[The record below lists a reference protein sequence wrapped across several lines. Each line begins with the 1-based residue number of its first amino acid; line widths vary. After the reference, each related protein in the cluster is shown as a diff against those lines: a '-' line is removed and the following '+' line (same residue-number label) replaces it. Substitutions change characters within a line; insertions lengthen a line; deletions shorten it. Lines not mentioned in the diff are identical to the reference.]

1 MPFDS
6 PELPE
11 LLVSIREHLQQ
22 LAPKLDGSDRYE
34 TLVSIYLLDIATR
47 ELDHLQLTA
56 VADEA
61 LLRGLLSAD
70 SKVADGDLCRYL
82 AAELR
87 QGKHDQDLD
96 TLLQPL
102 LQHVRDKVAV
112 SRPEMLERDE
122 DSSR

>member
-11 LLVSIREHLQQ
+11 LLVAIREHLQQ

-34 TLVSIYLLDIATR
+34 TLVSIYLLEIATR
-47 ELDHLQLTA
+47 ELEHWQRTA
-56 VADEA
+56 GADEA

-70 SKVADGDLCRYL
+70 SNIADSDLCRSL

-87 QGKHDQDLD
+87 QGKHDQALGA
-96 TLLQPL
+96 LLQPL

-122 DSSR
+122 NSSR